1 MDIKNLEKIRHSLA
15 HILAM
20 SVQELYPKVKFG
32 MGPAIE
38 NGFYYD
44 FDLGGDVFTQDDLKS
59 IEKEMEKIV
68 KENQKFEHFVL
79 PIGEAKEKVSANPY
93 KTELLE
99 ELEKEGEKE
108 ISFYR
113 NLDRKGNEV
122 FCDMCRVPHLA
133 ETKQV

>member
-1 MDIKNLEKIRHSLA
+1 MDNLETMRHSLS
-15 HILAM
+15 HIMAQAVLKLKPGAQLAI
-20 SVQELYPKVKFG
+20 
-32 MGPAIE
+32 GPAIE

-122 FCDMCRVPHLA
+122 FCDMCRGPHLA